1 MNRFVRVAI
10 AAAVT
15 AVTVGGLAGCNFIGP
30 PQRFTD
36 EFTVTENITTIELDD
51 ATGNVTV
58 VGTEGAT
65 EITVERTVSYVGDR
79 DIGDTHDIDGDTLE
93 LGGCGR
99 FCSVDYTIEGPEG
112 LDVQGRTANGSIE
125 LTAVAEVDARTS
137 NGRIELEDVSGRVD
151 VETSNGRV
159 VGRDLNGDGVRA
171 LTSNGGIELEIGE
184 PQDVEARTSNGT
196 IELSVPEATYRVT
209 AETSNGSTDIGV
221 ADDPDGEFELELHTS
236 NGSITVRED

>member
-93 LGGCGR
+93 LGDCGR

-171 LTSNGGIELEIGE
+171 RTSNGGIDLELGE